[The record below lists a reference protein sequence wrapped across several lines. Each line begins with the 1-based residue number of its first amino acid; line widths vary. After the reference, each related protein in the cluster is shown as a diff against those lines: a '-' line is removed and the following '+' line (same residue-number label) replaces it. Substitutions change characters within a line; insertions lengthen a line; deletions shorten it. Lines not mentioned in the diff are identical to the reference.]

1 MYIVLP
7 KIEYNL
13 GGVKMGKK
21 EQKAFDFVVNKLK
34 SDENNIS
41 IMLVGSAK
49 YKDLSDENL
58 SINDI
63 DLFVIRKNQIS
74 DQIREFSSYF
84 GVDFDINY
92 FSIESANRYI
102 ERGEKFFVKAI
113 SNPVVVFERE
123 EVSES
128 IIEKCKIMY
137 DKINKK

>member
-1 MYIVLP
+1 
-7 KIEYNL
+7 
-13 GGVKMGKK
+13 MGKK

-41 IMLVGSAK
+41 IMMVGSAK
-49 YKDLSDENL
+49 YKNLSDENL

>member
-1 MYIVLP
+1 
-7 KIEYNL
+7 
-13 GGVKMGKK
+13 MGKK
-21 EQKAFDFVVNKLK
+21 EEKAFNFVVDRLK
-34 SDENNIS
+34 NDENNIS

-49 YKDLSDENL
+49 YKNLADENL

-63 DLFVIRKNQIS
+63 DLFIIRRNQIS

-84 GVDFDINY
+84 DVEFDINY

-113 SNPVVVFERE
+113 SSPIVVFERE

-137 DKINKK
+137 EKINKKQ

>member
-1 MYIVLP
+1 
-7 KIEYNL
+7 
-13 GGVKMGKK
+13 MGKK
-21 EQKAFDFVVNKLK
+21 EEKAFNFVIDKLK
-34 SDENNIS
+34 NDENNIS

-49 YKDLSDENL
+49 YKNLADENL

-63 DLFVIRKNQIS
+63 DLFIIRRNQIS
-74 DQIREFSSYF
+74 GQIREFSSYF

-137 DKINKK
+137 DKINKNNKKEVF

>member
-1 MYIVLP
+1 
-7 KIEYNL
+7 
-13 GGVKMGKK
+13 MGKK
-21 EQKAFDFVVNKLK
+21 EEKAFNFVIDKLK
-34 SDENNIS
+34 NDENNIS
-41 IMLVGSAK
+41 IMLVGLAK
-49 YKDLSDENL
+49 YKNLADENL

-63 DLFVIRKNQIS
+63 DLFIIRRNQIS

-137 DKINKK
+137 DKINKNNKKEVF

>member
-1 MYIVLP
+1 
-7 KIEYNL
+7 
-13 GGVKMGKK
+13 MGKK
-21 EQKAFDFVVNKLK
+21 EQKAFGFVLDKLK

>member
-1 MYIVLP
+1 
-7 KIEYNL
+7 
-13 GGVKMGKK
+13 MGKK
-21 EQKAFDFVVNKLK
+21 EEKAFDFVIDKLK
-34 SDENNIS
+34 NDENNIS

-49 YKDLSDENL
+49 YKNLSDENL

-63 DLFVIRKNQIS
+63 DLFIIRRNQIS

-92 FSIESANRYI
+92 FSIESANKYI
-102 ERGEKFFVKAI
+102 EREEKFFVKAI

-123 EVSES
+123 EISES

-137 DKINKK
+137 EKINKN

>member
-1 MYIVLP
+1 
-7 KIEYNL
+7 
-13 GGVKMGKK
+13 MGKK
-21 EQKAFDFVVNKLK
+21 EVDAFNFVVDRLK
-34 SDENNIS
+34 EDDNNTL

-49 YKDLSDENL
+49 YKNLSDEDL

-63 DLFVIRKNQIS
+63 DLFVIREKQIS

-137 DKINKK
+137 DKINKNNKKEVF

>member
-1 MYIVLP
+1 
-7 KIEYNL
+7 
-13 GGVKMGKK
+13 MGKK

-63 DLFVIRKNQIS
+63 DLFIIRRNQIS

-137 DKINKK
+137 EKINKN

>member
-1 MYIVLP
+1 
-7 KIEYNL
+7 
-13 GGVKMGKK
+13 MGKK
-21 EQKAFDFVVNKLK
+21 EEKAFNFVIDKLK
-34 SDENNIS
+34 NDENNIS

-49 YKDLSDENL
+49 YKNLADENL

-63 DLFVIRKNQIS
+63 DLFIIRRNQIS

-137 DKINKK
+137 DKINKN

>member
-1 MYIVLP
+1 
-7 KIEYNL
+7 
-13 GGVKMGKK
+13 MGKK
-21 EQKAFDFVVNKLK
+21 EEKAFNFVIDKLK
-34 SDENNIS
+34 NEENNIS

-49 YKDLSDENL
+49 YKNLADENL

-63 DLFVIRKNQIS
+63 DLFIIRRNQIS

-137 DKINKK
+137 DKINKKQ

>member
-1 MYIVLP
+1 
-7 KIEYNL
+7 
-13 GGVKMGKK
+13 MGKK
-21 EQKAFDFVVNKLK
+21 EEKAFNFVIDKLK
-34 SDENNIS
+34 NDENNIS

-49 YKDLSDENL
+49 YKNLADENL

-63 DLFVIRKNQIS
+63 DLFIIRRNQIS

-137 DKINKK
+137 EKINKNNKKEVF

>member
-1 MYIVLP
+1 
-7 KIEYNL
+7 
-13 GGVKMGKK
+13 MGKK

-74 DQIREFSSYF
+74 DQIREFPNYF
-84 GVDFDINY
+84 GVEFDINY

>member
-1 MYIVLP
+1 
-7 KIEYNL
+7 
-13 GGVKMGKK
+13 MGKK

-63 DLFVIRKNQIS
+63 DLFIIRRNQIS

>member
-1 MYIVLP
+1 
-7 KIEYNL
+7 
-13 GGVKMGKK
+13 MGKK
-21 EQKAFDFVVNKLK
+21 EQKAFGFVLDKLK

-41 IMLVGSAK
+41 IMMVGSAK

-137 DKINKK
+137 EKINKK

>member
-1 MYIVLP
+1 
-7 KIEYNL
+7 
-13 GGVKMGKK
+13 MGKK
-21 EQKAFDFVVNKLK
+21 EVDAFNFVVDRLK
-34 SDENNIS
+34 EDDNNTL

-49 YKDLSDENL
+49 YKNLSDEDL

-63 DLFVIRKNQIS
+63 DLFIIRRNQIS

-123 EVSES
+123 EISED

-137 DKINKK
+137 EKINKN